1 MLFLLFVASLPGNAR
16 HARLGLFS
24 QAYFPFVGAKI
35 CTKKARSN
43 EERALSFTAKFKYK
57 CRR

>member
-1 MLFLLFVASLPGNAR
+1 MLFLLFVALLPGNGR

-24 QAYFPFVGAKI
+24 WARFPFVGAMI
-35 CTKKARSN
+35 RTKKARSN
-43 EERALSFTAKFKYK
+43 DERALSFTAKFKYK